1 MLRTTDILAKL
12 KELVELTELF
22 EDVRV
27 VPLSIFRQEDIFAA
41 LSDLQTPA
49 ALLCFRGHVD
59 DRDGNL
65 ITRRRRISLV
75 TMVADAAGKAG
86 EAGQTLVDDL
96 QAVRN
101 ADGTHSLWG
110 ANILDDMAQIRAD
123 YDLTIAPD
131 PDGQY
136 HVAEFQ
142 PEVWEEI
149 NLA

>member
-22 EDVRV
+22 KDVRV
-27 VPLSIFRQEDIFAA
+27 VPLSIFRQEDIFSA
-41 LSDLQTPA
+41 LGDLQAPA
-49 ALLCFRGHVD
+49 ALICFRGHVD

-75 TMVADAAGKAG
+75 TLVADAAGKAG
-86 EAGQTLVDDL
+86 ESGQTLVDDL
-96 QAVRN
+96 QAV
-101 ADGTHSLWG
+101 ATLWG
-110 ANILDDMAQIRAD
+110 VNILDDMAQIRAD

-131 PDGQY
+131 PEGQY

-149 NLA
+149 DLA